1 MRQKHLV
8 NDPTQLV
15 QASLQSV
22 SLTNASCLV
31 DLEKQIVY
39 APSSISDDK
48 VAIVSGGGA
57 GHEPSFTG
65 FVGPGIL
72 TAAVSGTVFA
82 SPNSKQVLAA
92 IGKVK
97 AASGVLVTV
106 MNYTGDVMNFGVAIE
121 KAKALHT
128 DARIEMLVV
137 GDDVS
142 VPRTQAGK
150 VGRRGIAGTVLVH
163 KITGAMA
170 ASGINLNEIVRV
182 GRLVVDNLVS
192 IGASLDRVHVP
203 GRTVTE
209 DTGLQPDE
217 LELGMGIHNE
227 TGTEKRRGASKELPN
242 LVRDMLK
249 QLLDPKDEERAFL
262 TSTSANMVLLL
273 NSLGG
278 LSVLELGAVLTEV
291 HKQLGLTYSIKPTR
305 IYSGT
310 FMTALDGP
318 GFSISLLNADL
329 DPNTDVVGL
338 LDTPSDTIGWSVP
351 QHQPTRP
358 LEEAESSPV
367 ALHSTLNGMENGWT
381 LPSADMQLTLH
392 RLGCGLRALI
402 DVEPEVTKFDT
413 IVGDGDC
420 GTTLRRGAEEIMK
433 RLDNQPSS
441 VTSLLSLIV
450 SAVED
455 TMDGTS
461 GALYSIFI
469 NALLQRFCQKP
480 DEVFAATTWSLALNH
495 ALSVLSRYTPARTGD
510 RTVIDALDP
519 FVQSLSTGGDLAEAA
534 KKAQEAAEGTKHL
547 KAKLGRTVYIG
558 GGEDWLGKIPDPGAY
573 ALAAFLKGL
582 AS

>member
-1 MRQKHLV
+1 MVNRAIQRPLDLSSLHENTAPRLSTISSNNTTTVDMRQKHLV

-15 QASLQSV
+15 QASLQSI

-170 ASGINLNEIVRV
+170 ASGISLDEIVRV

-209 DTGLQPDE
+209 DTGLQSDE

-249 QLLDPKDEERAFL
+249 QLLDPKDEGRAFL

-273 NSLGG
+273 NNLGG

-338 LDTPSDTIGWSVP
+338 LDAPSDTIGWSVP

-358 LEEAESSPV
+358 LEEVESSPV

-392 RLGCGLRALI
+392 KLGCGLRALI

-420 GTTLRRGAEEIMK
+420 GTTLRRGAEG
-433 RLDNQPSS
+433 Q
-441 VTSLLSLIV
+441 
-450 SAVED
+450 
-455 TMDGTS
+455 
-461 GALYSIFI
+461 
-469 NALLQRFCQKP
+469 
-480 DEVFAATTWSLALNH
+480 
-495 ALSVLSRYTPARTGD
+495 
-510 RTVIDALDP
+510 
-519 FVQSLSTGGDLAEAA
+519 
-534 KKAQEAAEGTKHL
+534 
-547 KAKLGRTVYIG
+547 
-558 GGEDWLGKIPDPGAY
+558 
-573 ALAAFLKGL
+573 
-582 AS
+582 